1 MRRCGLDPAG
11 SGQEQMAGSCE
22 HGNKLWVSV
31 QFENL
36 ISTSGHI
43 SCTRRNVLPGIL
55 VSQSVSLT
63 VCLSVSQSVYLPASA
78 SPSLSLS
85 HSLSLS
91 LTHTLSFS
99 LFKENDPPDPGARV
113 VQLRFG
119 TWKRISPTCMKF
131 EYRKQP
137 NQQPVDSQQ
146 KSLRL
151 SWERAR
157 VLCKRLNNVSKF
169 EILLLFVLSEGWADL
184 THNGSLRR

>member
-55 VSQSVSLT
+55 VSQSASLT

-78 SPSLSLS
+78 SPLSLSLTL
-85 HSLSLS
+85 SLSLS
-91 LTHTLSFS
+91 LTLSLS
-99 LFKENDPPDPGARV
+99 L
-113 VQLRFG
+113 
-119 TWKRISPTCMKF
+119 
-131 EYRKQP
+131 
-137 NQQPVDSQQ
+137 
-146 KSLRL
+146 SLRKMIHQTL
-151 SWERAR
+151 GHVWFSSDSVHEREFRQLA
-157 VLCKRLNNVSKF
+157 
-169 EILLLFVLSEGWADL
+169 
-184 THNGSLRR
+184 